1 MDLER
6 LIAFYNSFTP
16 DSVARF
22 PEFYSAD
29 AYFKDPF
36 NEVRG
41 MPAIQ
46 RIFSHMFEQVGEPRF
61 VVVDQVAD
69 AGGAMLVWEFYFRV
83 RLWGKGEA
91 QVMRGVSH
99 LRFDAEGKVCYHRD
113 YWDTGE
119 ELYMKL
125 PGLGTSCAACAACWR
140 LDPGQRLMPEL
151 LSGPGS
157 ASGKFSRTGDS
168 GRSAWRRNRSC
179 RPPGSAAGLRR
190 KRWRSGR

>member
-1 MDLER
+1 MNLDP
-6 LIAFYNSFTP
+6 LIAFYNEFSP

-41 MPAIQ
+41 IAVIQ
-46 RIFSHMFEQVGEPRF
+46 RIFTHMFGQVAEPRF
-61 VVVDQVAD
+61 VVAEKIAD
-69 AGGAMLVWEFYFRV
+69 AGGAVLVWEFYYRV

-91 QVMRGVSH
+91 QLMRGVSH
-99 LRFDAEGKVCYHRD
+99 LRFDAAGKVCYHRD

-125 PGLGTSCAACAACWR
+125 PGLGS
-140 LDPGQRLMPEL
+140 LM
-151 LSGPGS
+151 
-157 ASGKFSRTGDS
+157 R
-168 GRSAWRRNRSC
+168 
-179 RPPGSAAGLRR
+179 GLRHLLAA
-190 KRWRSGR
+190 